1 MADSVYQ
8 SDPDR
13 LPDSGFL
20 PGDLSRLVAGNR
32 GRLLDPRRTPVH
44 VTAVRPETGFFEVEI
59 DAFEDAGARWLVPLE
74 SVASYQFAPEGA
86 VAAGP
91 DLQAL
96 RDAAARCDVRI
107 TVTAGEAARERT
119 RQRLADERVR
129 AGAWL
134 AGQRAPDGFDPA
146 PFIGGPSGWPQAR
159 DWLAGYLSSRGLAA
173 IEEGLMP
180 AYVSNPWAGDLVL
193 GHLVVMAKLG
203 LGTLAARAPRD
214 PSVFAGQWAK
224 DRRAEH
230 ILARMGF
237 VAALW
242 SRAVGEVMLY
252 RGTTIHDRP
261 SAADTAPGRESPLVS
276 ATFSRPVAESHFGSP
291 DARGAALYRQRL
303 APARLFATFLET
315 AAMNRQFPE
324 AEAVLLA
331 GGPHF

>member
-96 RDAAARCDVRI
+96 RDAA
-107 TVTAGEAARERT
+107 
-119 RQRLADERVR
+119 VR
-129 AGAWL
+129 AGTWL
-134 AGQRAPDGFDPA
+134 AGQHAPAGFDPA

-252 RGTTIHDRP
+252 RGTAIHDRP
-261 SAADTAPGRESPLVS
+261 PAADTAPGRESPLVS

-291 DARGAALYRQRL
+291 DALGAALYRQRL
-303 APARLFATFLET
+303 APQADCLRPSW
-315 AAMNRQFPE
+315 RQRR
-324 AEAVLLA
+324 
-331 GGPHF
+331 